1 MVTRVVILGA
11 GGFARETLDVFD
23 AINQHGPAA
32 YDVVGFVSEVE
43 SDHGRELNGKPVL
56 GGFDWFESGSDRRQ
70 VSVICGVGSPAVRH
84 RLIDRARARGLSF
97 ASAIH
102 PRATATRW
110 VRFGTGVVV
119 TAGVVLTNQITVGDH
134 VHLNLNVT
142 VGHDTTIGDFCTLAP
157 GVHVSGNVTLGA
169 GTEIGTGAVILQK
182 LSLGAWSVV
191 GGGAVVTQDL
201 PGNCTAV
208 GIPAKVIKTRAEGW
222 WRA

>member
-1 MVTRVVILGA
+1 MVTRVAILGA

-23 AINQHGPAA
+23 AVNQSGPAT
-32 YDVVGFVSEVE
+32 YEVVGFVSEVE
-43 SDHGRELNGKPVL
+43 SDWNRELNGKPVL
-56 GGFDWFESGSDRRQ
+56 GGFDWFESRAERRQ
-70 VSVICGVGSPAVRH
+70 VSVICGVGNPAVRH
-84 RLIDRARARGLSF
+84 KLVERARGLGLSF
-97 ASAIH
+97 VSAIH
-102 PRATATRW
+102 PRATSTRW
-110 VRFGTGVVV
+110 VRLGKGVVI
-119 TAGVVLTNQITVGDH
+119 TAGVVLTNQITIGDH

-157 GVHVSGNVTLGA
+157 GVHVSGNVALGT
-169 GTEIGTGAVILQK
+169 GTEVGTGAVILQK

-201 PGNCTAV
+201 PGDCTAV